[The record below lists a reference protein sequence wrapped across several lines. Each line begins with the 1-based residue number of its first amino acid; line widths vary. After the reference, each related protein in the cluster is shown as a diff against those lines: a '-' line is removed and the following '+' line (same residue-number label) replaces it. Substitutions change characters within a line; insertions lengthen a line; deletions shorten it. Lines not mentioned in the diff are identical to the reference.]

1 VIERTWISEERPLT
15 DALRQS
21 LRLVRQGLRRP
32 LWVGLG
38 SLGLAAVLGLSLL
51 FSSRSYTPRVVLR
64 VIEADR
70 DPGSMPALKRKL
82 GEYVRQG
89 VFTSEP
95 LLDLIHRYH
104 LYPKLV
110 DVSPR
115 RAIEAFRRDIDVEV
129 YQNYFVEQRSENEA
143 PRSARVAVSYRSGN
157 RDTALAVT
165 RDLGALIVVR
175 MTAEREAQA
184 RRASETAKV
193 GAETLEQALMTRLA
207 AIADKQRALDGRG
220 TPDPNAQV
228 ELVSLL
234 GSVPDL
240 QRQVDAAERRAAA
253 LDLGAAFEARGIGLR
268 FDIAEDADAPLFDR
282 HSRLRLVG
290 LAGAFVL
297 GLPLVLLTVGAF
309 NTARGT
315 V

>member
-1 VIERTWISEERPLT
+1 M
-15 DALRQS
+15 A
-21 LRLVRQGLRRP
+21 
-32 LWVGLG
+32 
-38 SLGLAAVLGLSLL
+38 LGLSLVL
-51 FSSRSYTPRVVLR
+51 STRSYSPRVVLR

-70 DPGSMPALKRKL
+70 DPGSMPELKRKL
-82 GEYVRQG
+82 GDYVRDG

-110 DVSPR
+110 VANPR
-115 RAIEAFRRDIDVEV
+115 RAVEAFHNDIDVDV
-129 YQNYFVEQRSENEA
+129 YQNYFVEQRSEGEA
-143 PRSARVAVSYRSGN
+143 PRSARVAVSYRSSD

-165 RDLGALIVVR
+165 RDLGALVVVR

-193 GAETLEQALMTRLA
+193 GAETLEQALVTRLGQ
-207 AIADKQRALDGRG
+207 IADKQRELDHKR
-220 TPDPNAQV
+220 TPDPATEV

-234 GSVPDL
+234 GSVPAL
-240 QRQVDAAERRAAA
+240 ELQVDAAERRAAV
-253 LDLGAAFEARGIGLR
+253 LDLGADFEARGIGLR
-268 FDIAEDADAPLFDR
+268 FDVAEDADAPLFDR
-282 HSRLRLVG
+282 HSRLRLFG

-315 V
+315 A

>member
-1 VIERTWISEERPLT
+1 MIEPSWIGHERPLT
-15 DALRQS
+15 DAFRQS

-32 LWVGLG
+32 LWLGLG
-38 SLGLAAVLGLSLL
+38 SLGLAAVLGFSLV
-51 FSSRSYTPRVVLR
+51 FSNRSYTPRVVLR

-70 DPGSMPALKRKL
+70 DPGSMPELKRKL

-95 LLDLIHRYH
+95 LLDLIRRYH
-104 LYPKLV
+104 LYPKLAA
-110 DVSPR
+110 VSPR
-115 RAIEAFRRDIDVEV
+115 RAIESFRRDIDVEV

-157 RDTALAVT
+157 RDLALSVT
-165 RDLGALIVVR
+165 RDLGALVVVR

-184 RRASETAKV
+184 RRASESAKI
-193 GAETLEQALMTRLA
+193 GAETLEQALVTRLA
-207 AIADKQRALDGRG
+207 AISDKQRVLDTARA
-220 TPDPNAQV
+220 PDPATQV

-234 GSVPDL
+234 GSVPAL
-240 QRQVDAAERRAAA
+240 QQQVDAAERRAAT

-290 LAGAFVL
+290 LASAFVL

>member
-1 VIERTWISEERPLT
+1 MTEPGWLGMERPLS
-15 DALRQS
+15 DLFRQS
-21 LRLVRQGLRRP
+21 LRFVRAGLKAP
-32 LWVGLG
+32 LWFGLG
-38 SLGLAAVLGLSLL
+38 ALGLAALLGFGATLYE
-51 FSSRSYTPRVVLR
+51 RSFTPRVVLR

-70 DPGSMPALKRKL
+70 DPGSMPELKRRL
-82 GEYVRQG
+82 GDYVREG

-95 LLDLIHRYH
+95 LLDLVRRYH
-104 LYPKLV
+104 LYPKLAGN
-110 DVSPR
+110 PR
-115 RAIEAFRRDIDVEV
+115 RAVEAFRRDLDVDV

-143 PRSARVAVSYRSGN
+143 PRSARVAVSYRSTD

-165 RDLGALIVVR
+165 RDLGALVIIR

-184 RRASETAKV
+184 KRASESAKA
-193 GAETLEQALMTRLA
+193 GAETLEQALLTRLA
-207 AIADKQRALDGRG
+207 RIAEKQHEVASGA
-220 TPDPNAQV
+220 TPDPSTQV

-234 GSVPDL
+234 GSVPAL
-240 QRQVDAAERRAAA
+240 ELEVDAAERRAAT
-253 LDLGAAFEARGIGLR
+253 LDLGADLEARGIGLR

-282 HSRLRLVG
+282 RSRLRLLG
-290 LAGAFVL
+290 LGGSFVL